1 MVRAP
6 SSGTILKKNAEEGNL
21 VNPVAFN
28 DTFSLCELA
37 NLSELEVELPIQERD
52 IGKIR
57 PGQRCKVRTEA
68 FPDRIYDA
76 VVSRL
81 MPVANRLQSTIPIRV
96 KITVPQDEEGIY
108 LKPEMIAVVSFLG
121 EAAVRAWTKPRKPHT
136 MHRFRSSASRLPR
149 PRSIDPCR
157 PAAERESVGRP
168 SQAVIKSTG

>member
-37 NLSELEVELPIQERD
+37 NLSELEVELAIQERD
-52 IGKIR
+52 IGKIK

-68 FPDRIYDA
+68 FPDRIYDG

-81 MPVANRLQSTIPIRV
+81 MPVANRSQSAIPIRV
-96 KITVPQDEEGIY
+96 KIAVPHEEEGIY
-108 LKPEMIAVVSFLG
+108 PKPEMIAVVSFLG
-121 EAAVRAWTKPRKPHT
+121 DAAVARLDEAEKASHNLLLHKQYQPTVSGT
-136 MHRFRSSASRLPR
+136 SHRPV
-149 PRSIDPCR
+149 P
-157 PAAERESVGRP
+157 P
-168 SQAVIKSTG
+168 SG